1 MSKSINQLHTPVALD
16 YALEVLGENL
26 AAPNAVMVDGTLG
39 LGGHTEAFLEK
50 FENLTVVGIDRDEQA
65 LSLAKERLERFG
77 NRVQFVHAVYSEI
90 EEVLAELSIAKV
102 DAVLLDLG
110 VSSMQLDEVQRGFAY
125 SFDAPLDMRM
135 NQAEGQTA
143 ADVLNR
149 YSEAELSR
157 IFKEYGEERFAKQ
170 IAKAVVSQRRD
181 AQFTNSAQLAN
192 LITKIVPYIPGK
204 TSGHPAKRVFQ
215 ALRIEVNGEL
225 EILTK
230 TIPAAVACLRVGG
243 RILVMSYHSLEDT
256 IVKKAL
262 VALATSSAPLDM
274 PVELPEHAPTIRMI
288 TRGTEVASE
297 SEKQANPRA
306 ASVRMRAAEKI
317 REAA

>member
-1 MSKSINQLHTPVALD
+1 
-16 YALEVLGENL
+16 
-26 AAPNAVMVDGTLG
+26 
-39 LGGHTEAFLEK
+39 
-50 FENLTVVGIDRDEQA
+50 
-65 LSLAKERLERFG
+65 
-77 NRVQFVHAVYSEI
+77 
-90 EEVLAELSIAKV
+90 
-102 DAVLLDLG
+102 
-110 VSSMQLDEVQRGFAY
+110 MQLDEVQRGFAY